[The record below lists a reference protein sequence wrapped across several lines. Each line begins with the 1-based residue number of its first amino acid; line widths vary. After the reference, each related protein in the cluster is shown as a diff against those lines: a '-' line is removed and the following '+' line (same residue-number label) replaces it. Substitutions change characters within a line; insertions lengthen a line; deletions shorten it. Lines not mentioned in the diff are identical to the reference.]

1 MRLSSGSLNGFAA
14 KPECDENLKCKGKK
28 GPPNHG
34 GGVATMRERSKA
46 TIIKFKALAE
56 MHGFEVAGKSDCHH
70 GYRPASMCRVLYMTV
85 SGAFS
90 IGLSQEPA
98 LYVIE
103 TRFLVRLQALLTSL
117 QVRSSLH
124 PSPPSIFPP

>member
-1 MRLSSGSLNGFAA
+1 MQGEERAA
-14 KPECDENLKCKGKK
+14 ESP
-28 GPPNHG
+28 

-46 TIIKFKALAE
+46 TILKFKALAE

-70 GYRPASMCRVLYMTV
+70 GYRPASMCHVLYMTV